1 MGLLER
7 FRLFSFYQLLNVIKK
22 DNQELVI
29 HVIEELS
36 DDSGW

>member
-7 FRLFSFYQLLNVIKK
+7 FRLLSFYQLLNVIKK

-36 DDSGW
+36 DDGG